1 MNLKELRA
9 AILMWRRDKHVH
21 QDTLA
26 ELIGE
31 DITPT
36 MVLFGVTEEEAV
48 KRAQW
53 LWEGRTADERNSIL
67 SNTLAWHDTL
77 EKEREQATKN
87 TRVGVLAELL
97 AAKMNDE
104 QCFAAELLALSSEL
118 RAGQGI
124 QFGDLGF
131 IRADVVRDLLRS
143 LKKRPHRFLFWP
155 WCADRP
161 RHVAPREA
169 HLELKWGGVTKG
181 HARLVFRK
189 REKRGP
195 YTPIAVTV
203 PFALDTPP
211 LTPADDAEQA
221 AYYAA
226 KYG

>member
-1 MNLKELRA
+1 MSKEKQMNLKELRA

-21 QDTLA
+21 QDALV

-31 DITPT
+31 DIKPT
-36 MVLFGVTEEEAV
+36 MALFGVTEEDRLEQ
-48 KRAQW
+48 AQGVW
-53 LWEGRTADERNSIL
+53 ADKTTDERNSIL
-67 SNTLAWHDTL
+67 SNTLERYDTL
-77 EKEREQATKN
+77 ENDREQATKDA
-87 TRVGVLAELL
+87 RIGVLAELL
-97 AAKMNDE
+97 AAKLNDE
-104 QCFAAELLALSSEL
+104 QDCAAELLALSSET
-118 RAGQGI
+118 RGGHGI

-131 IRADVVRDLLRS
+131 IDVSLVRELLRS
-143 LKKRPHRFLFWP
+143 LRKRPHKVLFWP

-195 YTPIAVTV
+195 HTQIAVTV

-211 LTPADDAEQA
+211 LTP
-221 AYYAA
+221 
-226 KYG
+226 